1 MFSDTF
7 DVSFSISSFESRKHY
22 SDIRGCLNLFEM
34 HCWSQSYLYKI
45 ITLMIDTCKVA
56 TASALGRFP
65 SFVWWDALFGLLVGM
80 CFRWNLKL
88 IWYSNWYAILVQW
101 LKQILVSYVLFR
113 ASVFKANFVSEAFE
127 VQIPINL
134 FVEIWTLIDHVE
146 LNFGEKLVFWK
157 ISL

>member
-1 MFSDTF
+1 
-7 DVSFSISSFESRKHY
+7 
-22 SDIRGCLNLFEM
+22 
-34 HCWSQSYLYKI
+34 
-45 ITLMIDTCKVA
+45 MIDACKVA